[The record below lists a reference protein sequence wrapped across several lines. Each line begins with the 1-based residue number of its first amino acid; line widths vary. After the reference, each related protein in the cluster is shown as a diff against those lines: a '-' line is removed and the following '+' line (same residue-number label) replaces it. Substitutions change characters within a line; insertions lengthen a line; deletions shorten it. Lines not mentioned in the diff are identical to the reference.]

1 MGIFKSKNPD
11 FWMTGV
17 LLDDNH
23 SKIMDRTIDVKI
35 MLSNGAEMPSGAYAN
50 PAGYDL
56 GIFCSQ
62 PIMLEPLER
71 HVFGTGLSLEI
82 PEGYCAFI
90 CPKSGVTSKSGLTIL
105 NSPGVID
112 ADYRGEIKIIV
123 VNNGLK
129 QVVIPNKSKI
139 AQILF
144 MPVMTPKFIV
154 VKKLGTT
161 KRNHKGL
168 GSSLTYEENSG
179 ERLQTN

>member
-1 MGIFKSKNPD
+1 MGIAVIQKSD
-11 FWMTGV
+11 FWITGV
-17 LLDDNH
+17 LIEPIN
-23 SKIMDRTIDVKI
+23 IQNMDHTIDVKI
-35 MLSNGAEMPSGAYAN
+35 MLSNGAEIPTGAYTN

-56 GIFCSQ
+56 GIFCNQ

-71 HVFGTGLSLEI
+71 HVFNTGLSIEI
-82 PEGYCAFI
+82 PDGYCAFI
-90 CPKSGVTSKSGLTIL
+90 CPKSGITSKSGVTIL

-112 ADYRGEIKIIV
+112 SDYRGEIKIIV

-129 QVVIPNKSKI
+129 KVVIPNKAKI

-161 KRNHKGL
+161 KRNCKGL
-168 GSSLTYEENSG
+168 GSALLYETCNRKGVSIE
-179 ERLQTN
+179 